1 MKCPHCM
8 VEFRAR
14 NWVTSLGS
22 DVEGEWA
29 VEMWTCPN
37 EDCRKL
43 ILYLVKGVVH
53 QGAGAPDVIAD
64 VHERRLI
71 NPIAS
76 GRPPA
81 PFEVPHGIA
90 EDYEEAC
97 SVLPYSTKASAALSR
112 RCLQHVLRDEANVK
126 PSTLAAEIQELLD
139 RGELPS
145 YIANAVDAV
154 RNVGNFA
161 AHPIKSERTGEIV
174 PVEPGEAEWNLDVL
188 EALFDFYFV
197 GPEVLK
203 KKQDALDAKLK
214 EAGIPPMKR
223 SALPPED

>member
-1 MKCPHCM
+1 MNCPHCL
-8 VEFRAR
+8 VEFRPQVHVIPLGR
-14 NWVTSLGS
+14 DVDGDWVF
-22 DVEGEWA
+22 ERYE
-29 VEMWTCPN
+29 CPN
-37 EDCRKL
+37 EDCAKL
-43 ILYLVKGVVH
+43 ILYLVRGVLV
-53 QGAGAPDVIAD
+53 QGLIAQ

-81 PFEVPHGIA
+81 PPQVPHGIA
-90 EDYEEAC
+90 EDYAEAC
-97 SVLPYSTKASAALSR
+97 IVLPYSAKASAALSR
-112 RCLQHVLRDEANVK
+112 RCLQHLLRDEAHVK
-126 PSTLAAEIQELLD
+126 PSKLAAEIQELLD
-139 RGELPS
+139 GGELPS
-145 YIANAVDAV
+145 HIANAVDAV

-161 AHPIKSERTGEIV
+161 PHPIKSESTGEIV

-214 EAGIPPMKR
+214 EAGMPPMKKG
-223 SALPPED
+223 APPPEA